1 MAIVSEANYNTIHG
15 ERIKILITKQMLERL
30 AIVLAQ
36 VKADSTSENVLN
48 EICQIIY
55 FLYQGKEITEKLY
68 KNVMN
73 LGQL

>member
-55 FLYQGKEITEKLY
+55 FLYQGKGITEKLY

>member
-1 MAIVSEANYNTIHG
+1 
-15 ERIKILITKQMLERL
+15 MLERL

>member
-30 AIVLAQ
+30 ATVLAQ

>member
-1 MAIVSEANYNTIHG
+1 MTIVSEANYNTIHG

-30 AIVLAQ
+30 ATVLAQ

-48 EICQIIY
+48 EICQIID
-55 FLYQGKEITEKLY
+55 FLYQGKEITEKLF
-68 KNVMN
+68 KNAMN